1 MVTKDPGSHPILEEV
16 FKAVNTCHRSCRGLI
31 NGALRLF
38 FSEFCSIDHGTSI
51 VYNLNNEYHW
61 VRPSIVSMQQARVVR
76 YTDSDVLV
84 QHAPGIRLLSPLGAE
99 TVGT

>member
-38 FSEFCSIDHGTSI
+38 L
-51 VYNLNNEYHW
+51 LNS
-61 VRPSIVSMQQARVVR
+61 VQLTMGPVSC
-76 YTDSDVLV
+76 T
-84 QHAPGIRLLSPLGAE
+84 I
-99 TVGT
+99 